1 MLECRTYTYSELSG
15 LFRTRDTQA
24 IKRKL
29 DRWDIQYTA
38 KGRRAL
44 QTFEIEKIRNPF
56 KVYCLLDLGSSP
68 QTDFTTLAFF
78 TYNLLCDDEFQQ
90 LPATIM
96 EERLRMDGHTLSRQT
111 IKTYLSRFEDA
122 DLICRGLHYV
132 YYFAYGQTHIDTDEA
147 TYKRAWAEYWDMI
160 RDGYTSDSARIA
172 MCSKYGGVARKH
184 PTVTLNAFY
193 NPVYPSL
200 VEWAG
205 QIMEANMGK
214 SD

>member
-1 MLECRTYTYSELSG
+1 MLECRTYTYLELSA
-15 LFRTRDTQA
+15 LFGTADTQA
-24 IKRKL
+24 TNASSTDGIFN
-29 DRWDIQYTA
+29 IPP
-38 KGRRAL
+38 KGCRAL
-44 QTFEIEKIRNPF
+44 QTFEIQKIRNPF
-56 KVYCLLDLGSSP
+56 KVYCLLDLGFSP
-68 QTDFTTLAFF
+68 QTDFTKLAFF
-78 TYNLLCDDEFQQ
+78 TYYLLCDDEFQQ

-193 NPVYPSL
+193 
-200 VEWAG
+200 
-205 QIMEANMGK
+205 K
-214 SD
+214 SGLSVSW

>member
-1 MLECRTYTYSELSG
+1 MLECRTYAYLELSA
-15 LFRTRDTQA
+15 LFGTRDTQA

-44 QTFEIEKIRNPF
+44 QTFEIQKIRNPF
-56 KVYCLLDLGSSP
+56 KVYCLLDLGFSP
-68 QTDFTTLAFF
+68 QTDFTKLAFF
-78 TYNLLCDDEFQQ
+78 TYYLLCDDEFQQ

-122 DLICRGLHYV
+122 DLICRGLRFT
-132 YYFAYGQTHIDTDEA
+132 YYFAVDKSHKNTDET
-147 TYKRAWAEYWDMI
+147 TYKRAWAEYWEYI
-160 RDGYTSDSARIA
+160 HQGWSSGQAIVE
-172 MCSKYGGVARKH
+172 MCSTYGGVAKKH
-184 PTVTLNAFY
+184 PQLVFNAFY
-193 NPVYPSL
+193 NHMY
-200 VEWAG
+200 G
-205 QIMEANMGK
+205 QIIDWALEAMNVDLGK

>member
-1 MLECRTYTYSELSG
+1 M
-15 LFRTRDTQA
+15 
-24 IKRKL
+24 
-29 DRWDIQYTA
+29 DR
-38 KGRRAL
+38 
-44 QTFEIEKIRNPF
+44 
-56 KVYCLLDLGSSP
+56 
-68 QTDFTTLAFF
+68 
-78 TYNLLCDDEFQQ
+78 
-90 LPATIM
+90 
-96 EERLRMDGHTLSRQT
+96 
-111 IKTYLSRFEDA
+111 
-122 DLICRGLHYV
+122 
-132 YYFAYGQTHIDTDEA
+132 HIDTDEA
-147 TYKRAWAEYWDMI
+147 TYQRAWAEYWDMI